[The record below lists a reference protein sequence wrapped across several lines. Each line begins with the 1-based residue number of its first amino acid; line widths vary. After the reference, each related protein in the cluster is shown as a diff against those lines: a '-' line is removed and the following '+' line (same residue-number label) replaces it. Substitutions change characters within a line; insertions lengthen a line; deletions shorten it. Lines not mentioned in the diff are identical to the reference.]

1 MENRIAV
8 LEHENRCLKNAIYL
22 LDDAFRM
29 GSHNYDG
36 WAEHFIQLRRIIEHD
51 LDPATYEQK
60 KIVAA
65 SAAVDATSVPTC
77 SLMQVEPP
85 SSDRPALN

>member
-22 LDDAFRM
+22 LVDAFRM

-36 WAEHFIQLRRIIEHD
+36 WAEHFLQLRRILEHD
-51 LDPATYEQK
+51 LDPTTYEQK
-60 KIVAA
+60 KIIVAPDV
-65 SAAVDATSVPTC
+65 SIPTF
-77 SLMQVEPP
+77 SLMQELP